1 MTECKA
7 EASAETPLVS
17 FALPTKNDTAHRLE
31 QLIVRMPPEG
41 KAALARLAKAAG
53 MPLSAY
59 CRTILLNVV
68 KQAGAQA
75 TDGTGQA

>member
-1 MTECKA
+1 MTECKVG
-7 EASAETPLVS
+7 AETPLVS
-17 FALPTKNDTAHRLE
+17 FALPTKNDTARRLE

-75 TDGTGQA
+75 TGDAGQA